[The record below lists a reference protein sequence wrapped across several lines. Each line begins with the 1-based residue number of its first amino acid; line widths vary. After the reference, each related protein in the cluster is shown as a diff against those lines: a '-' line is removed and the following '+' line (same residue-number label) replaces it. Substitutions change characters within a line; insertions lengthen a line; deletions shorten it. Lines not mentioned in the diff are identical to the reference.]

1 MAVTVA
7 DLVKFYADAPPPK
20 KDSLADLQ
28 ARLEALS
35 TPGYQSPFK
44 FDSSTGVG
52 PFRTSGY
59 GTVGNFRASVME
71 VSSARPAPPR
81 GEEGTG
87 KQRRGR
93 SARTPSLSEL
103 FEQRTGAS
111 SRPLW
116 EQLAERRGPAPLP
129 AGLGKFLYD
138 GGNALGQVI
147 ETLRPQLEKFGVF
160 VGNLAAGLENTLN
173 ALRTARPRDP
183 YGNPVPLHNAGLYV
197 MARWAYRGDYW
208 EAKAEFLNEIGAD
221 ESADNVLYLE
231 ELLRPTFKPSRL
243 DLREPWEQ
251 RNPLEARRWLRKSL
265 GDLKRKNGREK
276 RIVLP
281 YEENDE
287 QARSELFAFAEEE
300 SERVREAEIRSIL
313 PERQYQI
320 LMLLAEERKQA
331 EIAELLGIGLS
342 TVKTHAGRLQN
353 NPDLLR
359 ALRP

>member
-1 MAVTVA
+1 MAPTVA
-7 DLVKFYADAPPPK
+7 DLVKSYADAPPPK
-20 KDSLADLQ
+20 KDSLADL
-28 ARLEALS
+28 EAHLDALHTS
-35 TPGYQSPFK
+35 GYRSPFK
-44 FDSSTGVG
+44 FEPSSLSSLAAASFGTTKYGPPSEHTSAADALALPGV
-52 PFRTSGY
+52 S
-59 GTVGNFRASVME
+59 E
-71 VSSARPAPPR
+71 VSSLYQAHHT
-81 GEEGTG
+81 TG
-87 KQRRGR
+87 LVLPGP
-93 SARTPSLSEL
+93 TPLSEML
-103 FEQRTGAS
+103 AKKYGQSPGLIGA
-111 SRPLW
+111 
-116 EQLAERRGPAPLP
+116 A
-129 AGLGKFLYD
+129 KFLYD
-138 GGNALGQVI
+138 AGENLHRTMDAW
-147 ETLRPQLEKFGVF
+147 RPQLERFGMF
-160 VGNLAAGLENTLN
+160 VGGLATTIEN
-173 ALRTARPRDP
+173 ALYVLRSAGPRDP
-183 YGNPVPLHNAGLYV
+183 YGNPVPLHNAELYV
-197 MARWAYRGDYW
+197 LARWAYRGDYW
-208 EAKAEFLNEIGAD
+208 EAKAQFLNEIGAD

-300 SERVREAEIRSIL
+300 SERAREAKIRSIL
-313 PERQYQI
+313 PERQCQI
-320 LMLLAEERKQA
+320 LMLLAEEHKQA

>member
-1 MAVTVA
+1 MAPTVA

-20 KDSLADLQ
+20 KDSLADL
-28 ARLEALS
+28 EAHLDALRPS
-35 TPGYQSPFK
+35 GYRSPFK
-44 FDSSTGVG
+44 FEPSSLSSLAAASFGTTKYG
-52 PFRTSGY
+52 PLGEHTSAADALTLPG
-59 GTVGNFRASVME
+59 ASE
-71 VSSARPAPPR
+71 VSSLYQAHHA
-81 GEEGTG
+81 TG
-87 KQRRGR
+87 PVLIGP
-93 SARTPSLSEL
+93 TPLSEL
-103 FEQRTGAS
+103 LTERYGQSPGLIGA
-111 SRPLW
+111 
-116 EQLAERRGPAPLP
+116 A
-129 AGLGKFLYD
+129 KFLYD
-138 GGNALGQVI
+138 AGEALNRTM
-147 ETLRPQLEKFGVF
+147 EAWRPQLEKFGAF
-160 VGNLAAGLENTLN
+160 VGELPTRLERTLK
-173 ALRTARPRDP
+173 ALRSTRPLDP

-287 QARSELFAFAEEE
+287 QARSDLFAFAEEE
-300 SERVREAEIRSIL
+300 SERAREAEIHSIL
-313 PERQYQI
+313 PERQHQI
-320 LMLLAEERKQA
+320 LMLLVEERKQA